1 MKIYAIKE
9 HHLYNKVFTKGKRA
23 VGALCAVYVLRDYA
37 AERLRRANPTKKGL
51 NRVGLSVG
59 KKNGGAVAR
68 NRAKRLLR
76 EAYRQIEKE
85 GNLRTG
91 FLIVLAARGGIAG
104 KKEPAVEKELRR
116 AFAALSLFRKVPDA
130 PSHAAVPGE
139 KAVKR

>member
-23 VGALCAVYVLRDYA
+23 VGALCAVHVLRDYA

-68 NRAKRLLR
+68 NRA
-76 EAYRQIEKE
+76 YRQIEKE

-91 FLIVLAARGGIAG
+91 FLIVLAARAGIAG

-116 AFAALSLFRKVPDA
+116 AFTALSLFRKVPDA